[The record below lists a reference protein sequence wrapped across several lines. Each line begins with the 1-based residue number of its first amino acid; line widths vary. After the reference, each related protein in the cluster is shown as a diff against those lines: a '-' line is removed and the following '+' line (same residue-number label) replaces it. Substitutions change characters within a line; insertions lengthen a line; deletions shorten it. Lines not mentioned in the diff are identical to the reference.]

1 MGEPAVFIGVSSN
14 EDAEVAQL
22 VSPAH
27 TRPVAG
33 GRRTKYHRGHGLAV
47 YCLGLVGS

>member
-33 GRRTKYHRGHGLAV
+33 GRPANITADTVLRFIASFGG
-47 YCLGLVGS
+47 